1 MNCTIIGTTRVCLL
15 FVVVVVVVVVIIIT
29 DAEISKLS
37 PITFFRLN
45 VTHSFTL

>member
-1 MNCTIIGTTRVCLL
+1 MNCTIIGTTRVSLL
-15 FVVVVVVVVVIIIT
+15 FVVVVVVVIIIT

>member
-1 MNCTIIGTTRVCLL
+1 MNCTIIGTTRVSLL
-15 FVVVVVVVVVIIIT
+15 FVVVVVIIIT